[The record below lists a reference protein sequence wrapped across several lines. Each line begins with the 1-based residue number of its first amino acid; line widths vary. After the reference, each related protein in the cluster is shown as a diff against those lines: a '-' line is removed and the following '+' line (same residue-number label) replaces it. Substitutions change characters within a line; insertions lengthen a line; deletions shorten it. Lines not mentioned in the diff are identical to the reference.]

1 MFDEDVIL
9 IAAEGKARVRLIDA
23 QSYLTKACRIH
34 TDGLNLNVCFIKAY
48 VVDEW
53 ASVRSYLLVNMAC
66 LHA

>member
-1 MFDEDVIL
+1 MFDEHVIL

-23 QSYLTKACRIH
+23 QSYLTIACRIY

-53 ASVRSYLLVNMAC
+53 ASVRSYLLVNMTC
-66 LHA
+66 SHA